1 MRSPTAPIGGPP
13 GAGSRRSAV
22 RLSTAGWVAGLL
34 VTALVLWSPHVL
46 FGYHNPSLHLIL
58 DSVDACVALL
68 VAYLLHE
75 RFVRRGRMQDLLLAQ
90 GLVLLAVAG
99 LGLTAVTEWLA
110 GGQLGALHV
119 WLPLSLR
126 VAGAVLITAAAMVR
140 PGRQALRTRWPWT
153 VVVPAAVAGVAAAC
167 LWAWRERLPAALD
180 ATVASASAQQ
190 ELLTGHPVLLAAQGG
205 AALCFALA
213 SFLFT
218 AQAARRAD
226 SLLDWLGPAC
236 ALAAFARVNYL
247 LFPSLYTDW
256 LYTGDLL
263 RTGFYLLLLVG
274 ALREIEQYWNAY
286 SRAAVLEDRRRLA
299 RELHD
304 GVVQELALIRMEGH
318 GLPGGEPSR
327 ERILGAC
334 DRGLDEARAAVHALG
349 HDGDEPL
356 DLVLRRAGREMAQ
369 RYGIHLEVEV
379 DDTVDADPDQQH
391 ALVRIAREAV
401 ANAARHGR
409 AGRLRLRLVRDGDRR
424 RLVVEDDGAGFDVH
438 RATGAGAGYGLIS
451 MRDRARSLP
460 GSLEVRSEPGG
471 GSEVTVT
478 W

>member
-1 MRSPTAPIGGPP
+1 MRPP
-13 GAGSRRSAV
+13 AVSVAGSPDPGSSRSAV
-22 RLSTAGWVAGLL
+22 RLTLAGWAAGLV
-34 VTALVLWSPHVL
+34 VTALVVWSPHVL
-46 FGYHNPSLHLIL
+46 FGYRNPSLHLVL

-68 VAYLLHE
+68 LAYLLHG
-75 RFVRRGRMQDLLLAQ
+75 RFRRRGRLQDLLLAQ

-99 LGLTAVTEWLA
+99 LGLTAVTQWLT
-110 GGQLGALHV
+110 GGQQGTLDI
-119 WLPLSLR
+119 WLPLVLR
-126 VAGAVLITAAAMVR
+126 ACGAALVAAAALVPPGPDAPR
-140 PGRQALRTRWPWT
+140 PGWPWT
-153 VVVPAAVAGVAAAC
+153 VLVPAAIALVTSLV
-167 LWAWRERLPAALD
+167 LWVWRDRLPAALG
-180 ATVASASAQQ
+180 SAEVSVPAQQ
-190 ELLTGHPVLLAAQGG
+190 ALFTGHPVLLATQG
-205 AALCFALA
+205 ATALCFAVA
-213 SFLFT
+213 SLVFT
-218 AQAARRAD
+218 AQAARQTD
-226 SLLDWLGPAC
+226 PLLHWLGPAC
-236 ALAAFARVNYL
+236 ALAAFARLNYV

-256 LYTGDLL
+256 LYTGDVL

-304 GVVQELALIRMEGH
+304 GVIQELSLIRMAGH
-318 GLPGGEPSR
+318 GLPTEEPSR

-349 HDGDEPL
+349 HGNEEPL
-356 DLVLRRAGREMAQ
+356 GLVLQRVARELAQ
-369 RYGIHLEVEV
+369 RYGVRLVVEI

-401 ANAARHGR
+401 ANAVRHGR
-409 AGRLRLRLVRDGDRR
+409 AGTLCLRLTRDGGR

-438 RATGAGAGYGLIS
+438 RATGTGAGYGLIS
-451 MRDRARSLP
+451 MRERARSLP
-460 GSLEVRSEPGG
+460 GSLKVRSEPGG